1 MPKSVSSKSV
11 KFNIFNMRSLLL
23 FLLALMLS
31 YVSIN
36 AQSLKEQTD
45 TLDQFILEGI
55 NKWKPP
61 GLAVTVVKDG
71 EIVFKKAY
79 GVTNINTLQSVDTNT
94 LFGCMSTTKAFV
106 AAGLAILVDDGK
118 LDWDDKVIDYL
129 PEFQLKDPY
138 ITREITIRDL
148 LTHRTGIGNT
158 DYLWS
163 LMTISSDSVLHKMRE
178 VENTYSLRSSFIYQN
193 IFYLAAGK
201 VIEKVSG
208 KPWGEFL
215 KERIYL
221 PLGMTNT
228 YPSLKAVKPIK
239 NKAEAHFEIDDKIE
253 KIEQMDAD
261 AIGPAGA
268 MWSSIDDIGK
278 WIQFLLNEGV
288 KNGDTLISS
297 KNFKELFKPQQII
310 PSNEFYP
317 TQQITK
323 PHWMTYGLGWF
334 QHDYKGKMVQFHT
347 GSLAGMVAIA
357 GMIPDENVGVYV
369 MGNLDHVELRHAIM
383 YAVFD
388 LFTDGKLSRNW
399 SEDFY
404 TIYHPEKVD
413 EPEPQPTPNT
423 TPTFKEK
430 DMIGK
435 YVNLQ
440 YGWLKVY
447 NENNVLKFNFNN
459 TVYGKLTHWNY
470 DTFQGAFDKTY
481 WGKLMF
487 NFRLDSSGKLSQVDA
502 FGEQFDLV
510 KDK

>member
-1 MPKSVSSKSV
+1 
-11 KFNIFNMRSLLL
+11 MRSQFL
-23 FLLALMLS
+23 FLWAFTFS
-31 YVSIN
+31 IISIN

-45 TLDQFILEGI
+45 ALDQFILEGI
-55 NKWKPP
+55 SKWHPP

-71 EIVFKKAY
+71 AIVFKKAY
-79 GVTNINTLQSVDTNT
+79 GVTNINTNQPVDTNT

-106 AAGLAILVDDGK
+106 AAGLAMLVDDGK
-118 LDWDDKVIDYL
+118 VNWDDKVIDYL
-129 PEFQLKDPY
+129 PEFQLKDPF
-138 ITREITIRDL
+138 ITREINIKDL

-163 LMTISSDSVLHKMRE
+163 LMTIDSDSVLYKMRE
-178 VENTYSLRSSFIYQN
+178 VDKSYSLRSSFIYQN

-215 KERIYL
+215 KERIYM

-228 YPSLKAVKPIK
+228 HATLGSITSKK
-239 NKAEAHFEIDDKIE
+239 NKADAHFEIDDKIE
-253 KIEQMDAD
+253 KIEQMNVDTVA
-261 AIGPAGA
+261 PAGA

-278 WIQFLLNEGV
+278 WIQFLLNNGI
-288 KNGDTLISS
+288 KNNDTLISPN
-297 KNFKELFKPQQII
+297 NFKELFKPQQII

-323 PHWMTYGLGWF
+323 PNWTTYGLGWF

-357 GMIPDENVGVYV
+357 GMIPEENVGVYV

-388 LFTDGKLSRNW
+388 LFTEGTLSRNW

-404 TIYHPEKVD
+404 TIYHPEKED
-413 EPEPQPTPNT
+413 EPDMQPIPGT
-423 TPTFKEK
+423 TPTFNES

-435 YVNLQ
+435 YTNTQL
-440 YGWLKVY
+440 GWLKIY
-447 NENNVLKFNFNN
+447 SNEGVFKFNMNN
-459 TVYGKLTHWNY
+459 TVFGTLSHWNY
-470 DTFQGAFDKTY
+470 DTYQGAFDKTY
-481 WGKLMF
+481 WGKIMF
-487 NFRLDSSGKLSQVDA
+487 NFRLGSNGKLSHVDV
-502 FGEQFDLV
+502 FGEQFDVV
-510 KDK
+510 KEK